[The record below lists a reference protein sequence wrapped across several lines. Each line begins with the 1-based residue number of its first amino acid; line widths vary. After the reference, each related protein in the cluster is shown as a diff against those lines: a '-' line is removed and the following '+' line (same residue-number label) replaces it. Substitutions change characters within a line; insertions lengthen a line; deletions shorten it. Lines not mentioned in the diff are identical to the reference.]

1 MHEADVVE
9 DAIDLI
15 ALRDLCDHWRACRLI
30 TEVHRDEF
38 GEGCGVIRQAASE
51 SDDLM
56 AFLSKLNGGGVANA
70 FASSGDDV
78 GAHGVML
85 IDYLRQVKELTRYAP
100 VSLASA
106 WDRGIKLGGIS
117 HLRS

>member
-1 MHEADVVE
+1 MA
-9 DAIDLI
+9 
-15 ALRDLCDHWRACRLI
+15 
-30 TEVHRDEF
+30 T
-38 GEGCGVIRQAASE
+38 SE
-51 SDDLM
+51 SDDLV
-56 AFLSKLNGGGVANA
+56 AFLGKLDGGGMANA

-85 IDYLRQVKELTRYAP
+85 VDYLRQVKELTEYAP
-100 VSLASA
+100 VSLASP